1 MFIKVK
7 DSFESAVEVIHD
19 YKHFIAPDP
28 RYIEGRFMEQVD
40 VLAKGFM
47 YKLYKK
53 NTFFFKE
60 FVVYRFVQFKG
71 HIFLFNGRERCSI
84 ELGWQ

>member
-19 YKHFIAPDP
+19 YKNFIAPGP
-28 RYIEGRFMEQVD
+28 GYTEGRFMEKVD
-40 VLAKGFM
+40 VLAKGFL

-53 NTFFFKE
+53 KTFFFKE

-71 HIFLFNGRERCSI
+71 HKKVFFFSVEESVVVLN
-84 ELGWQ
+84 